1 MIELTSPRLEQATAI
16 PLAATTAAIALYT
29 RLHLPRP
36 RDATTSPLPLI
47 IYGAGGAVGSFAI
60 KLAVAS
66 NVHPIIAIDGAGV
79 PYAET
84 LIDRSRGDT
93 IVDYR
98 GSDEAVVKWIKGVL
112 ENTGIRG

>member
-1 MIELTSPRLEQATAI
+1 M
-16 PLAATTAAIALYT
+16 
-29 RLHLPRP
+29 
-36 RDATTSPLPLI
+36 
-47 IYGAGGAVGSFAI
+47 
-60 KLAVAS
+60 
-66 NVHPIIAIDGAGV
+66 HPIIAIDGAGV